1 VTKWN
6 NDEIDSDIRA
16 FVTEEIALGRAGGNL
31 AIRQRLLSRYQIQV
45 TPGQIAGVVHRLG
58 IGRSRAGE
66 IIDQEIMNAR
76 KAASLARLQA
86 YNARELAR
94 RAASAERAEEAAQK
108 RVAKAVARARE
119 REETIQRAQQQR
131 SRRPAAPGQKVLI
144 ASAVAR
150 SLTDRP
156 TLAALPSVVSGPGT
170 QTSSTPVRY
179 TRQCVWPIG
188 DPGTKDFRFCDV
200 PTDRTYCP
208 EHHKIAHA

>member
-1 VTKWN
+1 MTKWN
-6 NDEIDSDIRA
+6 TDEIDNDIRA
-16 FVTEEIALGRAGGNL
+16 FVTAEIAFGRAGGNM
-31 AIRQRLLSRYQIQV
+31 AIRQMLLSRHHIFV
-45 TPGQIAGVVHRLG
+45 TPGQIAGVAHRLG

-66 IIDQEIMNAR
+66 VIDPEIMNAR

-108 RVAKAVARARE
+108 RVAKAVARARA
-119 REETIQRAQQQR
+119 REDTIQRAQQQR
-131 SRRPAAPGQKVLI
+131 AQRSVAPSHKALL

-170 QTSSTPVRY
+170 QTSSTPVRHI
-179 TRQCVWPIG
+179 RQCVWPIG